1 MLEKSLDLF
10 DLEMDTPSAREFAW
24 TVKQAIEALLAAN
37 DRDPWDFHHT
47 AFDANGRPVGKIE
60 VDEHES

>member
-1 MLEKSLDLF
+1 
-10 DLEMDTPSAREFAW
+10 MDTPSAHEFAW

-37 DRDPWDFHHT
+37 DRDPWGFHHT
-47 AFDANGRPVGKIE
+47 IFDANGPVGKIE

>member
-1 MLEKSLDLF
+1 MKCRISV
-10 DLEMDTPSAREFAW
+10 EMDTPSAHEFAW

-37 DRDPWDFHHT
+37 DRDPWGFHHT
-47 AFDANGRPVGKIE
+47 IFDANGPVGKIE

>member
-1 MLEKSLDLF
+1 MLEKRLDLF
-10 DLEMDTPSAREFAW
+10 ELEMDTLSAREFAW
-24 TVKQAIEALLAAN
+24 TVKQAIEALLPAN

-47 AFDANGRPVGKIE
+47 IFDANGRPVGKIE